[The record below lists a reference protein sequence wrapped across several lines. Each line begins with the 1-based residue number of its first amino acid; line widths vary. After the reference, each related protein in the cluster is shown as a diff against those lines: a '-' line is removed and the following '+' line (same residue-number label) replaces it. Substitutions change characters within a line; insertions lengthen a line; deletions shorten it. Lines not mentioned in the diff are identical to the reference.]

1 MDSLK
6 RDKPCT
12 DCGEHFP
19 PYVMHWDHLPDHVKV
34 DEVGSMVGS
43 RRREV
48 ILAEI
53 AKCELVCANCH
64 VMRTVLRA
72 RRTIGEEPGV
82 YALGII
88 AAAWVSVGVERLEL
102 STL

>member
-12 DCGEHFP
+12 DCGDHFP
-19 PYVMHWDHLPDHVKV
+19 PYVMQWDHLPGHAKV

-64 VMRTVLRA
+64 VVRTVTRA
-72 RRTIGEEPGV
+72 RRNIGEEPGV
-82 YALGII
+82 YGLEIMS
-88 AAAWVSVGVERLEL
+88 AA
-102 STL
+102 